1 MSSLVNLKFKF
12 EMMNS
17 DGEELE
23 IYDYTD
29 HNVVLQRLITVQ
41 EKLDEK
47 IIELDIIQMKL
58 KISSTT
64 LMKIGQIYK
73 GDNP

>member
-1 MSSLVNLKFKF
+1 
-12 EMMNS
+12 MMKL
-17 DGEELE
+17 DDEYIEV
-23 IYDYTD
+23 YDYTD
-29 HNVVLQRLITVQ
+29 HTVVLQRLTAVQ
-41 EKLDEK
+41 DKLDEK
-47 IIELDIIQMKL
+47 LLELDIIQMKL